1 MSHLIRPV
9 NDYSCSLGEDF
20 PVFPRFCKL
29 MLDLVSY
36 GRGSW
41 VVGTKSWVVGTKSW
55 VPSRGS
61 LLKISN
67 DY

>member
-1 MSHLIRPV
+1 MVSSQIV
-9 NDYSCSLGEDF
+9 FYLG
-20 PVFPRFCKL
+20 
-29 MLDLVSY
+29 VSY

-41 VVGTKSWVVGTKSW
+41 VVGTKSWVVGRGSW

-61 LLKISN
+61 LLKIIN

>member
-1 MSHLIRPV
+1 MV
-9 NDYSCSLGEDF
+9 
-20 PVFPRFCKL
+20 V
-29 MLDLVSY
+29 

-41 VVGTKSWVVGTKSW
+41 VVRSKSW

-61 LLKISN
+61 LLKIIN